1 MVTAEILIKMANPYK
16 GEYKDTCW
24 HIGYIDDAEFKIL
37 REYYADTCDKEAEHA
52 SWQRQHGFE
61 TQWDLSVP
69 VTDF

>member
-1 MVTAEILIKMANPYK
+1 MVPAPPYVQAPAFQPRSM

-24 HIGYIDDAEFKIL
+24 YIGYIDDAEFGIR

-61 TQWDLSVP
+61 TQWDLGVQ
-69 VTDF
+69 